1 MNEIIG
7 CFKIDGSSINI
18 VGKNIMDLVFAS
30 DETDYDFF
38 VQIKLAGNHA
48 LASTDGN
55 IALVSKQDIR
65 SVLEYKWYLGKT
77 GYPVTYGTVDETIKF
92 GKPIA
97 MHQFLSGPLM
107 YGYVVDHIN
116 RNKLDNRRE
125 NLRICTSLQ
134 NSYNRPRL
142 CWVTFGRTKAK
153 TTKNKYKGVKQSS
166 AKNPTFSSTITKN
179 GIKHTIGCIETEK
192 EADEIYD
199 MMAEEL
205 FGQYAGKNINK

>member
-7 CFKIDGSSINI
+7 CFKNDGSSINI

-30 DETDYDFF
+30 DEMDYDFF
-38 VQIKLAGNHA
+38 AQIKLMGNHA
-48 LASTDGN
+48 LISTDGN
-55 IALVSKQDIR
+55 IALVSKQDIK
-65 SVLEYKWYLGKT
+65 SILEYKWYLGKT
-77 GYPVTYGTVDETIKF
+77 GYPVTYGTVNEMIKF

-107 YGYVVDHIN
+107 HGYVVDHIN

-134 NSYNRPRL
+134 NSYNRS
-142 CWVTFGRTKAK
+142 KAK
-153 TTKNKYKGVKQSS
+153 TTKNKYKGVKQTS
-166 AKNPTFSSTITKN
+166 AKNPTFTSTITKN
-179 GIKHTIGCIETEK
+179 GIKHTISGIETEK
-192 EADEIYD
+192 EAAEMYD
-199 MMAEEL
+199 IMAEEL